1 MICQQCGKKFRPS
14 GHGSQSKYCS
24 PACKAKAYRSRK
36 KAGVKGDKP
45 HRKSKTVTVDVSK
58 TVNATLDKREFDRM
72 MDGSY
77 EDQLRFARDVLRR
90 ALGSEA
96 TPAASLAPIARELL
110 AVSKQLDDLDP
121 SSSGFDLSEVLNES
135 DEQFQPDGFK

>member
-1 MICQQCGKKFRPS
+1 MGR
-14 GHGSQSKYCS
+14 YW
-24 PACKAKAYRSRK
+24 
-36 KAGVKGDKP
+36 
-45 HRKSKTVTVDVSK
+45 
-58 TVNATLDKREFDRM
+58 
-72 MDGSY
+72 
-77 EDQLRFARDVLRR
+77 RFARDVLRR